1 MTRLSDILSQGE
13 IDELL
18 KALSS
23 GDINVEEMTSDE
35 DGPAERRI
43 RNYDFRRPNKF
54 AKDHIRTLTMIHE
67 NFARLIQNY
76 LSGYLR
82 ALVQVDVISVEQ
94 LTYNEF
100 SNSISNPV
108 VLGIVELIPLSGSII
123 LEIAPNIAYSLIDRI
138 LGGRGTSLE
147 RIRTFTEIELSILE
161 KLIGQI
167 LSNLREPWETI
178 IHLKPRLEKI
188 ETNSQFAQII
198 SPNETVALVTLSTKI
213 GEVEGMINL
222 CIPHLTIEPI
232 MHKLTTKSWFTAK
245 EKEDTEVFRREIE
258 ERIDNVKVPLKVI
271 LGNTEFTVSDFL
283 DLQVGDV
290 IQLDTDLNSKLK
302 VLVGEIHKFNAK
314 PGVKKNR
321 VSIKIQDVIRKE
333 DE

>member
-1 MTRLSDILSQGE
+1 MSDILSQNE
-13 IDELL
+13 IDDLL

-23 GDINVEEMTSDE
+23 GDINVEEISSTE
-35 DGPAERRI
+35 EEITERNI

-54 AKDHIRTLTMIHE
+54 AKDHIRTLTIIHE
-67 NFARLIQNY
+67 NFARLVTNY

-94 LTYNEF
+94 LTYHEF
-100 SNSISNPV
+100 SNSIANPV
-108 VLGIVELIPLSGSII
+108 ILGIVELNPLSGSII
-123 LEIAPNIAYSLIDRI
+123 LEMAPNIAYSLIDRI
-138 LGGRGTSLE
+138 LGGKGGSME
-147 RIRTFTEIELSILE
+147 RTRTFTEIELSIIE

-167 LSNLREPWETI
+167 LNNLKEPWETVI
-178 IHLKPRLEKI
+178 QIKPRLEKI

-198 SPNETVALVTLSTKI
+198 SPNETVALVTLSTRI
-213 GEVEGMINL
+213 GEVEGMMNI
-222 CIPHLTIEPI
+222 CIPHLTIEPV
-232 MHKLTTKSWFTAK
+232 MHKLTTKSWFTAN
-245 EKEDTEVFRREIE
+245 EKEDTEESRHVIE
-258 ERIDNVKVPLKVI
+258 ERMDLVKVPIKVI
-271 LGNTEFTVSDFL
+271 LGNTELTVSDFL

-302 VLVGEIHKFNAK
+302 VMVGEIHKFNAK

-321 VSIKIQDVIRKE
+321 VSIKILDVIRGE

>member
-1 MTRLSDILSQGE
+1 MSDILSQSE

-23 GDINVEEMTSDE
+23 GDINVEEISNNEDE
-35 DGPAERRI
+35 PTERRI

-54 AKDHIRTLTMIHE
+54 AKDHIRTLNMIHD
-67 NFARLIQNY
+67 NFARLISNF

-82 ALVQVDVISVEQ
+82 TLVQVDVISVEQ
-94 LTYNEF
+94 LTYHEF

-108 VLGIVELIPLSGSII
+108 ILGIVELTPLSGSII
-123 LEIAPNIAYSLIDRI
+123 LEMAPNIAYSLIDRI
-138 LGGRGTSLE
+138 LGGKGASLE
-147 RIRTFTEIELSILE
+147 RVRTFTEIELSIIE

-167 LSNLREPWETI
+167 LNQLREPWETVI
-178 IHLKPRLEKI
+178 QLKPRLEKI

-222 CIPHLTIEPI
+222 CIPHLTIEPV

-245 EKEDTEVFRREIE
+245 EKEDTEEFKHDIE
-258 ERIDNVKVPLKVI
+258 DRIDNVKVPLKVI
-271 LGNTEFTVSDFL
+271 LGNTELTVSDFL

-290 IQLDTDLNSKLK
+290 VQLDTDLNSKLK

-314 PGVKKNR
+314 PGVRKNK
-321 VSIKIQDVIRKE
+321 VSIKILDVIRKE
-333 DE
+333 DD